1 MSEESI
7 ENLTTS
13 DNVFELNLVNS
24 YPLSLAEFGGKCLVN
39 INIPVFKKVINLY
52 ICYTG
57 CVD

>member
-24 YPLSLAEFGGKCLVN
+24 YPLSLAEFGGNYLVN

-57 CVD
+57 CVN

>member
-24 YPLSLAEFGGKCLVN
+24 YPLSLAEFGGNCLVN

-52 ICYTG
+52 ICYTV